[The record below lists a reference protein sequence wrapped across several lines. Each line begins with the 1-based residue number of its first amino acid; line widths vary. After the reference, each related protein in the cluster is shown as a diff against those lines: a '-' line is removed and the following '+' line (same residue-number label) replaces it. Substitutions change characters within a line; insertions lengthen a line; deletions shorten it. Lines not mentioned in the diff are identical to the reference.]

1 MFGLDIFAAS
11 LDETTT
17 ANPPHLK
24 PSFIR
29 YSHGLVYRA
38 CDAIIHAID
47 SRRSLGIEADLTVT
61 YVEIYGDTVSDLL
74 RNGQRCGHSKT
85 AAHQF
90 VLSGAAETAVYGM
103 DDIVKLLKIGED
115 QKRRAATAMND
126 RSTRAHGLFI
136 LHLKQRDLS
145 SDVTISS
152 KLFLADLGGSEQVKK
167 SQVEPG
173 KSKRFPLNHR
183 AAAATAATT
192 TGGPPDDQQSL
203 MTNPSP
209 DPLASTA
216 SSFTGASEGETEDQ
230 SVVTFSTG
238 FELGDRMR
246 ETVYINLGLLALK
259 KCIEALNNRQPYVPY
274 QDSKLTMLL
283 SAGLAH
289 GKTSVIICNSSD
301 CHHINET
308 IASLRFGEKCSQI
321 EMEVRN
327 NATVLES
334 MLLNIDHEIEEL
346 EKAIIRKERWE
357 VIQEKRSD
365 PLAEEGTVEA
375 GQGGIEKR
383 SVTVLVGAEDERNRL
398 DELIQQRADLTGS
411 EYVQRAFQTK
421 GVIGFGKQATKYGE
435 RYNPNEELKAENER
449 FKEKVAMESVPIVV
463 RARGKEW
470 KMGKDLEVTQEVLE
484 KKAMTMK
491 RNKLVYSGLS

>member
-1 MFGLDIFAAS
+1 MFGLDIFAAT
-11 LDETTT
+11 LDDG
-17 ANPPHLK
+17 AGGNPHIK

-29 YSHGLVYRA
+29 HSHGLVYRA
-38 CDAIIHAID
+38 CDSIIQAIA
-47 SRRSLGIEADLTVT
+47 SRRPLGIEAELSVT

-85 AAHQF
+85 AAHQY
-90 VLSGAAETAVYGM
+90 VLSGAAEREVFGM

-136 LHLKQRDLS
+136 LHLKQRDIH

-173 KSKRFPLNHR
+173 KSKRYPLNR
-183 AAAATAATT
+183 GVSATSAAVSAAGAGVAV
-192 TGGPPDDQQSL
+192 PENQLS
-203 MTNPSP
+203 TNLSP
-209 DPLASTA
+209 DPLASTT
-216 SSFTGASEGETEDQ
+216 SSFTGTEEDQ
-230 SVVTFSTG
+230 SVTFSTG
-238 FELGDRMR
+238 FELGERMR

-301 CHHINET
+301 CNHINET
-308 IASLRFGEKCSQI
+308 IATLRFGEKCSQI

-334 MLLNIDHEIEEL
+334 MLLNIDAEIKDLEE
-346 EKAIIRKERWE
+346 KIIAKERWE

-383 SVTVLVGAEDERNRL
+383 SVTVLVGAEEERNRL

-421 GVIGFGKQATKYGE
+421 VIGFGKQATKYGQ

-449 FKEKVAMESVPIVV
+449 FQEKVSMESVPVV
-463 RARGKEW
+463 IRARGKEW

-484 KKAMTMK
+484 KKALTMK

>member
-1 MFGLDIFAAS
+1 MFGLDVFGATLS
-11 LDETTT
+11 DDSQMSRL
-17 ANPPHLK
+17 PPIK

-47 SRRSLGIEADLTVT
+47 SRRSLGIEAELFVS

-85 AAHQF
+85 ASHQY
-90 VLSGAAETAVYGM
+90 VLSGAAEREVHVM
-103 DDIVKLLKIGED
+103 DDIVTFLKIGEE

-136 LHLKQRDLS
+136 LHLKQRDLH

-173 KSKRFPLNHR
+173 KSKTYPQL
-183 AAAATAATT
+183 A
-192 TGGPPDDQQSL
+192 P
-203 MTNPSP
+203 
-209 DPLASTA
+209 PLAAVGTDSQTQTSDEDPST
-216 SSFTGASEGETEDQ
+216 
-230 SVVTFSTG
+230 VTFSTG

-283 SAGLAH
+283 SAGLGN
-289 GKTSVIICNSSD
+289 GKTSVIICSSSD

-308 IASLRFGEKCSQI
+308 IATLRFGEKCSQI
-321 EMEVRN
+321 EMAIRN
-327 NATVLES
+327 NVTVLES
-334 MLLNIDHEIEEL
+334 MLLNIDTEIKEL
-346 EKAIIRKERWE
+346 EQLIIKKERWE
-357 VIQEKRSD
+357 VVEEKRHD
-365 PLAEEGTVEA
+365 ELAEEGTVEA

-383 SVTVLVGAEDERNRL
+383 YVTVLCGAEEERNRL
-398 DELIQQRADLTGS
+398 DELIRQRAELTGS
-411 EYVQRAFQTK
+411 DYIRRAYQTK
-421 GVIGFGKQATKYGE
+421 VIAFGKKSSTYGKK
-435 RYNPNEELKAENER
+435 YNPSEEMKMDNER
-449 FKEKVAMESVPIVV
+449 FNEKADEASVPSVV

-470 KMGKDLEVTQEVLE
+470 KMGKELEVAPEILE
-484 KKAMTMK
+484 KKAWTTK
-491 RNKLVYSGLS
+491 RNKAVYSGLS

>member
-11 LDETTT
+11 MDETA
-17 ANPPHLK
+17 ANPHIK

-38 CDAIIHAID
+38 CDAIIHAIEA
-47 SRRSLGIEADLTVT
+47 RRSLGIEADLSVT

-85 AAHQF
+85 ASHQF
-90 VLSGAAETAVYGM
+90 VLSGAAEREVFGM

-136 LHLKQRDLS
+136 LHLKQRDVH

-183 AAAATAATT
+183 VNASAATGTS
-192 TGGPPDDQQSL
+192 PHDDGMNL
-203 MTNPSP
+203 SP
-209 DPLASTA
+209 DPLATTT
-216 SSFTGASEGETEDQ
+216 SSLTGTEGEDQ

-238 FELGDRMR
+238 FELGERMR

-259 KCIEALNNRQPYVPY
+259 KCIEALNNHQPYVPY

-301 CHHINET
+301 FNHINET
-308 IASLRFGEKCSQI
+308 IATLRFGEKCSQI

-334 MLLNIDHEIEEL
+334 MLLNIDSEIKEL
-346 EKAIIRKERWE
+346 EQKIIQKERWE

-375 GQGGIEKR
+375 AQGGVEKR
-383 SVTVLVGAEDERNRL
+383 NVTVLVGAEEERSRL

-421 GVIGFGKQATKYGE
+421 VIGFGKQGTKYGQE
-435 RYNPNEELKAENER
+435 FNPNEELKAENER
-449 FKEKVAMESVPIVV
+449 FQEKVAMESVPTVV

-470 KMGKDLEVTQEVLE
+470 KMGKDLEISQEVLE
-484 KKAMTMK
+484 KKAFTMK